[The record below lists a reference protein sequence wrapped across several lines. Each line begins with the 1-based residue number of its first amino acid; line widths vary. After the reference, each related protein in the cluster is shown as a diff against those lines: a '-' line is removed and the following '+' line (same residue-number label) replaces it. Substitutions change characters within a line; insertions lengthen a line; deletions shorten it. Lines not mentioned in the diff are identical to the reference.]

1 MEYSKERILAL
12 ISHIHRL
19 SSDFTKKFLSQKGG
33 YASSHG
39 FILYL
44 LSCEEE
50 LSMGEIAE
58 RINRDKSTATALIKK
73 LNDEGLTETF
83 TSPDDNRKKII
94 RLTQKGRDFN
104 SFTSE
109 ISSSLLAECWKDFTE
124 DEQEQLL
131 ALLQKISRNL
141 EATSI
146 KQ

>member
-1 MEYSKERILAL
+1 MEYSTDRILAL

-19 SSDFTKKFLSQKGG
+19 SSDYTKKFLSQKGG

-83 TSPDDNRKKII
+83 SSPDDNRKKMI

-109 ISSSLLAECWKDFTE
+109 ISSSLLAECWKNFSE
-124 DEQEQLL
+124 EEQDKLL
-131 ALLQKISRNL
+131 SLLQKISTNL
-141 EATSI
+141 ETAAL
-146 KQ
+146 KK